1 MSRKSPA
8 GHATVR
14 ILALCVALF
23 AALGMAVGM
32 TAGGSSLRAGRDS
45 RHGTTRA
52 FLMTR
57 SVLAIHYGEFDA
69 DCPAGFDPT
78 VEENFLATLSPAERA
93 RILKP
98 ENANEYAKHWKDEF
112 ITGPGGENVCNNPK
126 SFAGDTRHPAVKGIQ
141 SKIAFGLNLD
151 GTPDGVATAATCG
164 HAKFEGLNGDAAVDN
179 QLYRAIG
186 CSKRYRGAGENVQP
200 GAGLDPF
207 IIELRGVDNPENDDR
222 VEVGIYSTDDVPI
235 QAQTGGYLP
244 DQTFH
249 ASSNPRWRNE
259 TTGRIVNREL
269 VTDVTDVHL
278 RWRIATLGQFGEAS
292 ENEFRRARLKLRL
305 ESNGEVTG
313 LLGGYRPL
321 TNISTSGYCC
331 KATASTANIDCASEY
346 KTLALMADG
355 DPDPETGQCT
365 TISAAQKLV
374 GIPSFLVHGATT
386 SK

>member
-1 MSRKSPA
+1 MHHLTSRMSRRSRRTGGLLVA
-8 GHATVR
+8 LG
-14 ILALCVALF
+14 LALLVI
-23 AALGMAVGM
+23 
-32 TAGGSSLRAGRDS
+32 GGSTFRAAPQGQ
-45 RHGTTRA
+45 TRA
-52 FLMTR
+52 FLITQSDLGM
-57 SVLAIHYGEFDA
+57 HYGKFEEE
-69 DCPAGFDPT
+69 CPQGFEMT
-78 VEENFLATLSPAERA
+78 VEEAYLASKTPEERA
-93 RILKP
+93 RLLRP
-98 ENANEYAKHWKDEF
+98 ENAKEYGKGWKDDF

-126 SFAGDTRHPAVKGIQ
+126 SFAGDPRHPAVKGIQ
-141 SKIAFGLNLD
+141 SKVAFGLNLD
-151 GTPDGVATAATCG
+151 GTPDGRATAVTCG

-179 QLYRAIG
+179 QLYRAAG

-207 IIELRGVDNPENDDR
+207 IIELRGVDNPENDDL
-222 VEVGIYSTDDVPI
+222 VEVGIYSIDDVPI

-244 DQTFH
+244 YQTFH
-249 ASSNPRWRNE
+249 ASTNPRWRNE
-259 TTGRIVNREL
+259 TKGRIVNGEL
-269 VTDVTDVHL
+269 VTDVKDVYL

-292 ENEFRRARLKLRL
+292 ENEFRRARLKLHL
-305 ESNGEVTG
+305 DANGDVTG

-346 KTLALMADG
+346 KTFALMADG

-365 TISAAQKLV
+365 TISAAHKLT